1 VQSSP
6 LAHDPASGRRDEVR
20 MIGTLFGIAA
30 MSYAGFALL
39 LYLLQPSLVY
49 YPEIGREIA
58 ATPREAGLPYE
69 DVKLVTADGVALH
82 GWFVAAS
89 EPRGTVLFLHGNAG
103 NISHRLDS
111 LRMFQ
116 QLGYNTLIVD
126 YRGYGA
132 SAGEPTEPG
141 TYLDAA
147 AAWEY
152 LTQTRKIPAASIVL
166 FGESLGGA
174 IAAWLA
180 NRLSVHGS
188 PASADGSQ
196 ASVDGSQASAVGS
209 QASPGGPA
217 ALVISS
223 GFTSVPDLAAD
234 IYPWLPVRWLSR
246 FSYDTR
252 AYLQATS
259 LPVFIA
265 HSPGDEI
272 IPFRHGRELFEA
284 APGPKRFLELHG
296 GHNEGFIFVRESWV
310 QALAEFLNAPTGGQA
325 SIMSK

>member
-1 VQSSP
+1 
-6 LAHDPASGRRDEVR
+6 

-39 LYLLQPSLVY
+39 LFLLQPSLVY
-49 YPEIGREIA
+49 YPEIGRDIA
-58 ATPREAGLPYE
+58 ATPREADLPYE

-111 LRMFQ
+111 LRMFHR
-116 QLGYNTLIVD
+116 LGYNTLIVD
-126 YRGYGA
+126 YRGYGN
-132 SAGEPTEPG
+132 SAGEPTEQG

-147 AAWEY
+147 ASWDY

-180 NRLSVHGS
+180 SRHSVLGS
-188 PASADGSQ
+188 QASADGSR
-196 ASVDGSQASAVGS
+196 
-209 QASPGGPA
+209 ASPGGPA

-234 IYPWLPVRWLSR
+234 LYPWLPVRWLSR

-252 AYLQATS
+252 AYLQTTR

-265 HSPGDEI
+265 HSPDDEI
-272 IPFRHGRELFEA
+272 IPFRHGRALFEA
-284 APGPKRFLELHG
+284 APGPKRFLELRG
-296 GHNEGFIFVRESWV
+296 GHNEGFIFVREPWV
-310 QALAEFLNAPTGGQA
+310 RALAEFLNAQTDGQA
-325 SIMSK
+325 SKIPD